1 MVPGGVSRGSRR
13 PWSLLLVAGLVAA
26 VVASACASSPP
37 STPPPQVADGNPAL
51 GVEAIQRYG
60 CGSCH
65 VIPGVAGADG
75 KVGPPLN
82 DFSERGFIA
91 GQLENNGEN
100 LITWIEDPQ
109 GVEPGTAMPNLGVT
123 AQDARDIAAYLFTL
137 R

>member
-1 MVPGGVSRGSRR
+1 VSPPLRAGPGFRWLV
-13 PWSLLLVAGLVAA
+13 LLAGTVGALAA
-26 VVASACASSPP
+26 SSCRSSPP
-37 STPPPQVADGNPAL
+37 STPPPQVTNGDPDL

-75 KVGPPLN
+75 KVGPPLT

-91 GQLENNGEN
+91 GQLPNNADN

-109 GVEPGTAMPNLGVT
+109 GVEPGTAMPNLDVT
-123 AQDARDIAAYLFTL
+123 EQDARDIAAYLFTL